1 MAKKGRWFSLGLGWY
16 FIYDA
21 LCVFSCGCSIESASV
36 LDCLWCLR
44 SWRESVAESG
54 NSVKPCADFF
64 THGTVSSLVERL
76 GLMLLYHVALR
87 LVFLPWNVDLKVDL
101 GIVTIHLQQHGT
113 GCRPQWISML
123 PSYHKLQHST
133 PLHLAF
139 FQSRIPSPASTRRLL
154 PNQNQVEPSKQGTH
168 PQRRRHCTTFP
179 KTRPPTDPSKKKTTY
194 PHTDPA
200 LGHLYVSTLRISIHV
215 LISYP
220 PTP

>member
-1 MAKKGRWFSLGLGWY
+1 M
-16 FIYDA
+16 
-21 LCVFSCGCSIESASV
+21 

-101 GIVTIHLQQHGT
+101 GIVTIHLQQHVT

-168 PQRRRHCTTFP
+168 PPTPSTLHNLSENQATHRSLKKRQHIPTQIQHLVISTFP
-179 KTRPPTDPSKKKTTY
+179 HFASPSTSSSHIL
-194 PHTDPA
+194 P
-200 LGHLYVSTLRISIHV
+200 LLRNHSHKP
-215 LISYP
+215 P
-220 PTP
+220 PTPSPPSPPSSLPIPSPTAPPP